1 MKRILSLLLAI
12 TLLIASGCGS
22 TSGNNE
28 QPDNT
33 PTNNA
38 QNDNTN
44 DITPPDDSGE
54 ENTDDTSNAG
64 DDAPVV
70 DNTGNAGDSDYN
82 PTTTGW
88 KKGDTIAD
96 FTVTTFDGKE
106 VTLSDVLREKDAVLI
121 NVFATWCGPCKSEFP
136 FMEQVYK
143 QLQDKVEIIA
153 VSGDSTDTNEK
164 IRQVATS
171 LGLTFP
177 MAQDSAGISRGLNL
191 SAYPTTIVVDRFGT
205 IIFSQIGSFPD
216 ETSFT
221 RLFDFLISDEYTE
234 SVVLSTLPPVMPH
247 LDKLSGEEL
256 SAALGD
262 GSIAFENVPG
272 QYNWPMALAE
282 IDGRSALVS
291 TNKGTDESRCAV
303 QTTVTATAGDVFAF
317 DLKLSSETAFD
328 FFTLTVNGE
337 VVKVFSGEKD
347 WNTYAYEFAADGEY
361 LIELAFVKDQ
371 YTGSGEDSLW
381 LDNARILSGD
391 EAAAALA
398 ANPSYPTADE
408 TSFKISNKNTTRVY
422 FEDPYNIIYKIFGC
436 DYEAYLINA
445 LEVECVFTLGE
456 GVDPDAAVCFNNND
470 LRYVLTSIVSGNSYS
485 VTYEVES
492 LGTTGK
498 AYTSVVLD
506 PNINIDG
513 DERPIFFFADE
524 EGLEKFVKSFAA
536 RAWYTEEEWKNMQS
550 ENEQEDEPLGDV
562 VYTLRCVDENG
573 ERIEGVTLQVC
584 NDSTC
589 SVYVTDANGE
599 CVLTLPSDN
608 YEIHVLK
615 APEGYTFDSE
625 AVVNAPIEGGEVTIS
640 LKRA

>member
-1 MKRILSLLLAI
+1 MKRILSILLAI

-33 PTNNA
+33 QTNNT
-38 QNDNTN
+38 QNDNNT
-44 DITPPDDSGE
+44 DVTPPDESGE
-54 ENTDDTSNAG
+54 ENTDEPSDSGEETP
-64 DDAPVV
+64 DI
-70 DNTGNAGDSDYN
+70 GNLGDSDYN

-88 KKGDTIAD
+88 KKGETIAD

-136 FMEQVYK
+136 FMESTYK
-143 QLQDKVEIIA
+143 QMKDKVEIIA
-153 VSGDSTDTNEK
+153 ISGDSTDTNEM

-177 MAQDSAGISRGLNL
+177 MAQDTAGISRGIKLT
-191 SAYPTTIVVDRFGT
+191 AYPTTLVVDRFGT
-205 IIFSQIGSFPD
+205 IVFSQIGSFPD
-216 ETSFT
+216 ESSFT
-221 RLFDFLISDEYTE
+221 RLFDFLVSEEYTE
-234 SVVLSTLPPVMPH
+234 SVVLNELPPVMPH
-247 LDKLSGEEL
+247 LDKLSSEEL
-256 SAALGD
+256 SAALSD
-262 GSIAFENVPG
+262 GSIVFENVPG

-282 IDGRSALVS
+282 VDGRSALVS
-291 TNKGTDESRCAV
+291 TNKGTDESRCVV
-303 QTTVTATAGDVFAF
+303 QTTITAVAGDVFAF
-317 DLKLSSETAFD
+317 DLKLSSESGFD

-337 VVKVFSGEKD
+337 IVKVFSGEKD
-347 WNTYAYEFAADGEY
+347 WSTYAYEFAADGEY

-371 YTGSGEDSLW
+371 YTGAGEDSLW

-398 ANPSYPTADE
+398 ANPSYPTAAE
-408 TSFKISNKNTTRVY
+408 TSFTFTNKDATRVY

-436 DYEAYLINA
+436 EYEAYLLNA
-445 LEVECVFTLGE
+445 LEVNCVFTLSE
-456 GVDPDAAVCFNNND
+456 GVDPDASICFNNKD
-470 LRYVLTSIVSGNSYS
+470 VRYVLSSIVSGKNYS

-506 PNINIDG
+506 PNVNVDG
-513 DERPIFFFADE
+513 DERPIFFFADV

-536 RAWYTEEEWKNMQS
+536 KAWYTEDEWNAMQS
-550 ENEQEDEPLGDV
+550 EKEQEPLGDV

-573 ERIEGVTLQVC
+573 ARIAGVTLQVC
-584 NDSTC
+584 NASTC
-589 SVYVTDANGE
+589 SIYTTDANGE

-608 YEIHVLK
+608 YEIHILK

-625 AVVNAPIEGGEVTIS
+625 NVITAPLEGGEITFS
-640 LKRA
+640 LTRA